1 MMNLTPTELERL
13 TIASAAAVSRRR
25 RERGLLLN
33 QAEAEA
39 LLADE
44 ALEGAR
50 DGLDIADIRERVSNV
65 LTTDDV
71 MPYVDTLIPMVCVE
85 GQFLQGSRLIT
96 VFDPIRPA
104 PNATP
109 LDPEQ
114 RPGAVICASGSIVIN
129 SGLVVTELEVVNSS
143 DRAIQ
148 ITSHYHFFEV
158 NRALQFERETAFGQR
173 LDIAAGTSERFEPG
187 ERRVV
192 FLIPIGGH
200 RIVTGHNNLVNGSLD
215 DDAVKAEALCR
226 LETWM
231 ATGELA
237 SGDLA

>member
-71 MPYVDTLIPMVCVE
+71 LPYVDTLIPMVCVE

-114 RPGAVICASGSIVIN
+114 RPGVVICAPGSIVIN

-226 LETWM
+226 LEAWM